1 MPYTKIKTYKKDYL
15 KVDNDHKIY
24 YELSGNP
31 KGKPV
36 LFVHGGP
43 GVGFMEEDKRYF
55 NPKHFNII
63 TFDQRGAG
71 RSEPFASIKNNT
83 TFKLVNDIKK
93 LLNLLKIDKVYLFGG
108 SWGSTLSLIYA
119 IKYPETVAGMVIRG
133 IFFGSEAENHF
144 FLYEA
149 QNIFPEAWEKM
160 ASLVP
165 ANHKTRIPEYYYKM
179 MKSKNKKI
187 RKKFTLAW
195 AIYELSISKLK
206 TSEIEVK
213 QLLKKFRFEAFP
225 TIEIHY
231 LTNHC
236 FLPKDYILKNIYK
249 LKDIPISI
257 VHGRYDHVA
266 RPLNAYK
273 LHKKLPKSKLY
284 YTFAGHSAFEE
295 ETEKRLVKEMDK
307 FT

>member
-1 MPYTKIKTYKKDYL
+1 MSYKKIKTYKKGYL
-15 KVDNDHKIY
+15 KVDKEHEIY

-43 GVGFMEEDKRYF
+43 GGGFLEEDKRYF
-55 NPKHFNII
+55 NPKFFNII
-63 TFDQRGAG
+63 NFDQRGAG
-71 RSEPFASIKNNT
+71 RSKLFASIKNNT
-83 TFKLVNDIKK
+83 TFDLVNDIKK
-93 LLNLLKIDKVYLFGG
+93 LIDFLKIKKVILFGG
-108 SWGSTLSLIYA
+108 SWGSTLSLVYA
-119 IKYPETVAGMVIRG
+119 IKHPETVSGMVIRG

-144 FLYEA
+144 FIYEA
-149 QNIFPEAWEKM
+149 QNIFPEVWEKM

-165 ANHKTRIPEYYYKM
+165 KSHQKKIPEYYYKM
-179 MKSKNKKI
+179 MKSKDKKI

-206 TSEIEVK
+206 SSESEVK
-213 QLLKKFRFEAFP
+213 QFLKKFKFEAFSI
-225 TIEIHY
+225 IELHY

-236 FLPKDYILKNIYK
+236 FLPKDYILKNTHRI
-249 LKDIPISI
+249 KDIPVSI
-257 VHGRYDHVA
+257 VHGRYDHVV
-266 RPLNAYK
+266 RPLSAYQ

-284 YTFAGHSAFEE
+284 FTFAGHSAFEK

-307 FT
+307 LV